1 MKTKVQTQ
9 RIAELLESAKQR
21 FGDFSETKKQEI
33 FLTVKEA
40 KARGLLRKQPA
51 DRCLSEYV
59 NAANHLL
66 RSYATDEF
74 TAALNQNL
82 DYIAVLKKV
91 RYALCPMPYALCP
104 MPMSTSYESSKGY
117 R

>member
-1 MKTKVQTQ
+1 LLPPQ
-9 RIAELLESAKQR
+9 RIAELIESAKQQ
-21 FGDFSETKKQEI
+21 FGDFSEVKKREI

-40 KARGLLRKQPA
+40 KIRGLLRKQPP

-74 TAALNQNL
+74 TAALNRNL
-82 DYIAVLKKV
+82 DYIYVYV
-91 RYALCPMPYALCP
+91 ALV
-104 MPMSTSYESSKGY
+104 STNTITVTA
-117 R
+117 